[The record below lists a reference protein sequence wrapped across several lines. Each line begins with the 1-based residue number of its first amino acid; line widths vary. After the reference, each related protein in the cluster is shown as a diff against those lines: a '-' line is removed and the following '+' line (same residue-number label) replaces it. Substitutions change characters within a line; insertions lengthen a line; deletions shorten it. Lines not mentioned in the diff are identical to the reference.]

1 MVDIE
6 SNSDPAD
13 KTYNKLK
20 KSMVQ
25 AMEMELSKE
34 NSIWELEYARSKTL
48 F

>member
-6 SNSDPAD
+6 LYSDPAD
-13 KTYNKLK
+13 ETYDKLK
-20 KSMVQ
+20 KPMVQ
-25 AMEMELSKE
+25 AMKMERSKE